1 MAEEVEK
8 IMDMNEAMTVNSNYQ
23 ALLQQVTL
31 EVEVIALEVRQE
43 ALEG

>member
-31 EVEVIALEVRQE
+31 EVEVIALEVRHE